1 MVMSE
6 LDLEIKREL
15 VSQALLLARPAPKFK
30 TARLKRQWV
39 QRESTDFIPLDDNG
53 QWSLPGQPLRTEAA
67 RPDAPDRCPAFV
79 ALDFEELASPRVL
92 EYAQAHLQ
100 LYRWWVKTCGQG
112 KNSLGQEKVMRLLER
127 KGFVGSAVKCLFPD
141 RVTAQLWLSK
151 LWREMTE
158 GNFGLNV
165 PQFIDFAGRVG
176 RMLLGMDSDDSE
188 SLSHISGILEYV
200 AQGLCSD

>member
-1 MVMSE
+1 MVFCE

-15 VSQALLLARPAPKFK
+15 VSQAFLLARPAPKFK

-39 QRESTDFIPLDDNG
+39 PRETERNEASALIPLGDDG
-53 QWSLPGQPLRTEAA
+53 QWCLPGKPLRTEAR

-79 ALDFEELASPRVL
+79 TLDFEELASPRVL

-100 LYRWWVKTCGQG
+100 LYRWWVKSCGQG

-127 KGFVGSAVKCLFPD
+127 KGYVGSSVRCLFPD

-165 PQFIDFAGRVG
+165 PQFIDFAGRLG
-176 RMLLGMDSDDSE
+176 CRMLGMD
-188 SLSHISGILEYV
+188 
-200 AQGLCSD
+200 